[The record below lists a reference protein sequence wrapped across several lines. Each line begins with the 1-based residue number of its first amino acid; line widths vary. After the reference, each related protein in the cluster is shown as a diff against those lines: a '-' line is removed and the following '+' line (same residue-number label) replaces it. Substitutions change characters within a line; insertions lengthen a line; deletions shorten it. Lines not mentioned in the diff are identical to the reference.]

1 MAIGIMIT
9 SLLGMHTTCSH
20 TLSDFYEQMFVVLMN
35 KVQRLSTYRWM
46 KKEHQYMQQ
55 LYFSCEISDVYIHR
69 VFYRWKNSVLA
80 AYTSVVCLVTRNL
93 HLQIY
98 MEASGVHFPTYTIW

>member
-1 MAIGIMIT
+1 MAISIMIT
-9 SLLGMHTTCSH
+9 SLLGIYTTCSH
-20 TLSDFYEQMFVVLMN
+20 TLSGFYEQMFVVLMN

-69 VFYRWKNSVLA
+69 VFYRWRARFWQHAL
-80 AYTSVVCLVTRNL
+80 VVCLVGRNL

-98 MEASGVHFPTYTIW
+98 MEASGVHFPT

>member
-46 KKEHQYMQQ
+46 KKEHQYVRILAVKSVMYIYIG
-55 LYFSCEISDVYIHR
+55 YFIDGEVGFGSMV
-69 VFYRWKNSVLA
+69 
-80 AYTSVVCLVTRNL
+80 
-93 HLQIY
+93 
-98 MEASGVHFPTYTIW
+98 